1 LNVTSGDEKEELK
14 FERAD
19 EEEDMANKVQR
30 RGRSKVSRRIKPNK
44 LSKGLSNNP
53 LVQKNWDRTATLKQ
67 NYAKL
72 GIQASVNSL
81 STLPYEV
88 TSSKE
93 AAMVLDT
100 EFKAPVSL
108 TRNSNRDKFFV
119 DENERAYLEQLIE
132 RFGRDYKAME
142 RDILK
147 LNYLQKSAQHL
158 ETRIKRLREYKLQL
172 TLDEKEQERQAAEKE
187 KEDFKKSIAIKALED
202 ARLKLEARRILKG
215 KSDRLKK

>member
-14 FERAD
+14 FERSD

>member
-1 LNVTSGDEKEELK
+1 LNFTSGDEKEELK

-100 EFKAPVSL
+100 EFKAPESL

-158 ETRIKRLREYKLQL
+158 ETRIKRLREYKLQV
-172 TLDEKEQERQAAEKE
+172 TLDEKEQERQAAEKG
-187 KEDFKKSIAIKALED
+187 KEEFKKSIAIKALED

>member
-1 LNVTSGDEKEELK
+1 MNVTSGDEKEELK